1 MQDPDAYK
9 SAHPEWDKIVPKNS
23 LANRVSNNEVS
34 VAGLH
39 IYQTVGNAETQLSV
53 YNDLHYEIFKQHG
66 ANITYEKVDGGH
78 DWLSWRS
85 SLINGLVSVLPRQ
98 D

>member
-9 SAHPEWDKIVPKNS
+9 SAHPDWDKKAGKNS
-23 LANRVSNNEVS
+23 LADRVSNGEVS
-34 VAGLH
+34 VVGLH

-53 YNDLHYEIFKQHG
+53 YNDLHYDIFKQHG
-66 ANITYEKVDGGH
+66 AKIAYQKVDGGH

-85 SLINGLVSVLPRQ
+85 SLINGLVALLPSQ
-98 D
+98 V